1 MKINY
6 MNIFILIAFIV
17 TNAELIK
24 IHEEVKESFEGNNR
38 WTIKNGKVQKEFCN
52 SKLVFGGFGGQTV
65 ISKLL
70 IVPTHAYI
78 KIGVDI
84 WSSNQWGQVKVY
96 LDHVEILSV
105 QIQQRCSEN
114 DYYLSTFTSEF
125 THSGASII
133 LVMSGNGEENDNK
146 WGFRNLEISIEK
158 CPQSCQVCDQGDIA
172 ETCQIWKSVQN
183 SWTAAHTNFMGLD
196 GWMSINGIS
205 GSSKCGGVPLIGG
218 YQRFGNNQGLSKTI
232 RLQPHYKLRLLVLWA
247 KIDSWDNENG
257 LILFDGKQVWNQSFN
272 NDNGYQVKVCGNS
285 ESKYHTLFK
294 RIDITVDHSGAQV
307 KIDFQSSLDQGSDD
321 ESFGLRDLQLFYA
334 PCQDQCEV
342 CKGEFGSECIRCS
355 NYQFQTLN
363 GCSAPRSYYIL
374 ERNFYAQ
381 KFTSLEGWILKET
394 QQNLIITNYQ
404 DKTIVGGYGI
414 LGVGATAEKLF
425 ILPPHT
431 QLRLE
436 VTLYKIDSW
445 DGENIIIEVDSQ
457 DVWDSQRLQD
467 SQDFL
472 YGTAYFGTTIYASC
486 YVTHDKQEA
495 LVRIKSTLDEG
506 ADNESWGFR
515 DFCLMYDVANVVEIS
530 DAQESY
536 LLTLGIVMI
545 ISFI

>member
-1 MKINY
+1 
-6 MNIFILIAFIV
+6 MNIFILIAFIAI
-17 TNAELIK
+17 NAELVR

-38 WTIKNGKVQKEFCN
+38 WTIKNGIVKKEFCN

-78 KIGVDI
+78 KISVDI
-84 WSSNQWGQVKVY
+84 WSFNQWGQVKAY
-96 LDHVEILSV
+96 LDHVEIQSV

-125 THSGASII
+125 IHSGASII
-133 LVMSGNGEENDNK
+133 LVMSGNGEQNDNQNQ
-146 WGFRNLEISIEK
+146 WGFRNLEISIEQ
-158 CPQSCQVCDQGDIA
+158 CPQSCQICDQGDVA
-172 ETCQIWKSVQN
+172 ETCQIWKSAAN
-183 SWTAAHTNFMGLD
+183 SWNAAHTNFMGQD
-196 GWMSINGIS
+196 GWISINGIS

-218 YQRFGNNQGLSKTI
+218 YQRFGKNQGLSKTI

-257 LILFDGKQVWNQSFN
+257 LILFDGKQVWNQNFN

-285 ESKYHTLFK
+285 EPKYHTLFK
-294 RIDITVDHSGAQV
+294 RIDITVDHSGDQV
-307 KIDFQSSLDQGSDD
+307 KIDFWSSLDSGSDD

-342 CKGEFGSECIRCS
+342 CKGELGSECIRCS
-355 NYQFQTLN
+355 NYQFQN
-363 GCSAPRSYYIL
+363 VKGCSEAQSFYIL
-374 ERNFYAQ
+374 ERSFYAQ

-394 QQNLIITNYQ
+394 QQNLMITDYQ
-404 DKTIVGGYGI
+404 DKTIVGGQNI

-436 VTLYKIDSW
+436 VTLYKIDLW
-445 DGENIIIEVDSQ
+445 DGENIIIEVDDQ
-457 DVWDSQRLQD
+457 NIWDTQRFQD
-467 SQDFL
+467 SNGFL
-472 YGTAYFGTTIYASC
+472 YGTAQFGNIIYASSIFK
-486 YVTHDKQEA
+486 HDKSEA
-495 LVRIKSTLDEG
+495 LVRIRSTLDEG

-515 DFCLMYDVANVVEIS
+515 DFCLMYDVATVVEIS
-530 DAQESY
+530 DALEQY
-536 LLTLGIVMI
+536 LITLGIVMI